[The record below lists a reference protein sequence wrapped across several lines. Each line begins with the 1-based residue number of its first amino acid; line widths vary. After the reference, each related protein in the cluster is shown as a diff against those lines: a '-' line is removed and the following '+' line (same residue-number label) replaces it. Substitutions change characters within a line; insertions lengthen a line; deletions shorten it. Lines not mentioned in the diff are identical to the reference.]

1 MNTDHAT
8 LVLAS
13 SLRSPRRFRRF
24 DLSKSA
30 QQRLA
35 AIQQLLETFDKL
47 TFASDFDQALARL
60 NEAYRLLDVE
70 PPPADSAS
78 LTSRKHPMLFAFD
91 NPHPDAEKRMPGECC
106 WFSGE
111 KRRRT
116 PSTERKTAAARS
128 PRPFPMM
135 CLNPLATH
143 RQSHQGKVCRDTA
156 PRPVASN

>member
-13 SLRSPRRFRRF
+13 SLRSPRRFRSF
-24 DLSKSA
+24 DLTKSA

-35 AIQQLLETFDKL
+35 AIQQLLESFDKL

-78 LTSRKHPMLFAFD
+78 LTGRKHPMLFAFD
-91 NPHPDAEKRMPGECC
+91 NPHPGAETDAWRVLLVQ
-106 WFSGE
+106 W
-111 KRRRT
+111 
-116 PSTERKTAAARS
+116 RKT
-128 PRPFPMM
+128 P
-135 CLNPLATH
+135 
-143 RQSHQGKVCRDTA
+143 
-156 PRPVASN
+156 